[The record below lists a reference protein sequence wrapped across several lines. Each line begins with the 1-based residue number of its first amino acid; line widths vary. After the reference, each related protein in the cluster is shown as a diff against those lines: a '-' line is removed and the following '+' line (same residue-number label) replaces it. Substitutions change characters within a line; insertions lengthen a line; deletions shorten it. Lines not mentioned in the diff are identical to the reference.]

1 MNSKMLLE
9 MEKQVVGIYDC
20 ADFVHLLGINV
31 SYIWKLLKQD
41 AK

>member
-1 MNSKMLLE
+1 MNSKIVLE
-9 MEKQVVGIYDC
+9 LGNQVEGIYYC

-31 SYIWKLLKQD
+31 LYMWKLLKQD